1 MEGSEHQ
8 GGRLLAPTRGLPY
21 QDPITSLPQSMV
33 NNPLQLVGMS
43 SVAGGGPP
51 NFLGGLA
58 PPPSG
63 QQVIQLADDNV
74 LM

>member
-1 MEGSEHQ
+1 
-8 GGRLLAPTRGLPY
+8 
-21 QDPITSLPQSMV
+21 MV

-63 QQVIQLADDNV
+63 QQVIQW
-74 LM
+74 LMIMFKCDISL